1 MTIFYFCNI
10 LIIYFL
16 AFFKSKI
23 NRFLL
28 FYFNALVILLL
39 SVRSQPDEYARV
51 LKEVPTKAFNLFNY
65 GLFGEPFFHLIAYFA
80 NITFNPLFSLYL
92 ICYVLIFYCLTKS
105 SYLLNKDWGAVL
117 ASIAFYLSHTF
128 ISYAFTGIS
137 GALANAISTL
147 GLIFLLKNKYFLGI
161 VILFTS
167 SLIHLQTVLFSIV
180 TISTLLIFK
189 NKNSI
194 KSFLINSFKKIP
206 IYIWI
211 IFFIFILIISQF
223 LRDVFGTLV
232 SNFLLNDR
240 LLNPVYFLYF
250 AFDDK
255 YGYTIDILSLNFIA
269 SLSFPIIII
278 VLLIIFSW
286 KRVNIIIKHLAIII
300 SFSPIIML
308 LFSTSAVYA
317 FRLASP
323 FNTCL
328 APLIGTLWLK
338 SNHSSKSQL
347 LTVRSIIVFY
357 SLLLVLYNLVILER
371 LNDYQL

>member
-28 FYFNALVILLL
+28 FYFNALLILLL
-39 SVRSQPDEYARV
+39 SVRSQPDEYLRV
-51 LKEVPTKAFNLFNY
+51 IKNVPTKAFNLFNY
-65 GLFGEPFFHLIAYFA
+65 GLFGEPFFQLIAYFA
-80 NITFNPLFSLYL
+80 NLTFNPLFSLYL
-92 ICYVLIFYCLTKS
+92 ICYVLIFYCITKS
-105 SYLLNKDWGAVL
+105 SYLLTKDWGAVL

-137 GALANAISTL
+137 GGLANAISTL

-161 VILFTS
+161 VILFIS
-167 SLIHLQTVLFSIV
+167 NLIHLQTVLFSIV
-180 TISTLLIFK
+180 SISALLIFK

-194 KSFLINSFKKIP
+194 KSFLINSFRKIP

-223 LRDVFGTLV
+223 LRDGFGTLI
-232 SNFLLNDR
+232 SNFLFNFR
-240 LLNPVYFLYF
+240 LLDPVYFIY
-250 AFDDK
+250 AFDEIQ
-255 YGYTIDILSLNFIA
+255 GYTIDILSLKFFA

-308 LFSTSAVYA
+308 LFSTTAVYA

-357 SLLLVLYNLVILER
+357 SLLLVLYNLVILEK